1 MGIKEIEQEG
11 DSDLTSDNEGEFLG
25 TVDADTVNT
34 SKPWT
39 VVLQLNNQAL
49 EFKVDTGADV
59 TVIPE
64 SAYLPQKDGELEPAS
79 IPLNGPTGELLE
91 VCGRFTACLIRTL

>member
-1 MGIKEIEQEG
+1 MSQVPQEETLKHCCKTKVGIKEIKQEG

-39 VVLQLNNQAL
+39 VVLQLNNRAL

-64 SAYLPQKDGELEPAS
+64 SAYIYHETMA
-79 IPLNGPTGELLE
+79 N
-91 VCGRFTACLIRTL
+91 